1 MTNIDVINALNL
13 HVLLTRELDH
23 LNATAP
29 TDRPLTEDEVDE
41 RIVRMSQLI
50 DVSEYLLHEDYKTE
64 KAQL

>member
-1 MTNIDVINALNL
+1 MTTIEVIDALNL

-29 TDRPLTEDEVDE
+29 TDRPLTEEEVDE

-50 DVSEYLLHEDYKTE
+50 DVSEYLLNEDYKTE
-64 KAQL
+64 KSTL